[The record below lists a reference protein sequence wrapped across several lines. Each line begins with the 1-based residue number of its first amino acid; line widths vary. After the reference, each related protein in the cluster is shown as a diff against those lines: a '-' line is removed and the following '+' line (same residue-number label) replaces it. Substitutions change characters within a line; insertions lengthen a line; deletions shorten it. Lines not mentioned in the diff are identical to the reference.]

1 MADISKIKLPDG
13 ITYNIKDTVAREML
27 AHSLELVICQ
37 DGLPGPAGSE
47 YQGKIYLVPHQHGTQ
62 DIYDEYVVVQDV
74 NTQAWSWEKI
84 GNTDIDMSDYSLKT
98 HKHTVTTNIQVSP
111 HTYTPAGTVGPATFV
126 GQEATI
132 NLTGDIDGDV
142 TIIVD
147 TQPHTG
153 DENYVPTGT
162 VNLTLANSPNH
173 THTVGGTT
181 KYLRKISVPK
191 TFSTET
197 AVTAISTSKLVKT
210 QVKAVTG
217 TATVSRLTGST
228 TKNVA
233 TVGTDVTIPKFA
245 LAQNNTTVHNIGGSG
260 AIATGNRATG
270 ALTSPDSGTN
280 NMMWNAKIDPND
292 QDGETLMFEF
302 KKMAVDTTVTGVTPT
317 AVQFKNITADGSETL
332 TPAVANGSVHE
343 YTKTDITVAT
353 TDNTNI
359 DVATGAVASNGG
371 GATIATGATT
381 GTVLKDIATSEN
393 VFNSI
398 NTTQQSGDEAVI
410 TAIDANTGSAGAHTH
425 TVDVEFVGDPVEI
438 QGSLTTD
445 DITAHAS
452 YTPAGTVNA
461 PVFTGTEATLEHTVT
476 GNGPYTTSADNS

>member
-37 DGLPGPAGSE
+37 DGLPGPAGPT

-84 GNTDIDMSDYSLKT
+84 GNTDIDMSNYSLKT

-111 HTYTPAGTVGPATFV
+111 HTYTPEGTVGPATFV
-126 GQEATI
+126 GQAATI
-132 NLTGDIDGDV
+132 NLTGDIEGDV

-147 TQPHTG
+147 TSPSSG
-153 DENYVPTGT
+153 DENYVPTGR

-181 KYLRKISVPK
+181 KYLHKISVPK

-217 TATVSRLTGST
+217 TSTVSRLTGST
-228 TKNVA
+228 TKDVA
-233 TVGTDVTIPKFA
+233 KVGTDVTIPKFA
-245 LAQNNTTVHNIGGSG
+245 LDSQNTTVHNIGGSG

-317 AVQFKNITADGSETL
+317 PVQFKNITADGSETL

-353 TDNTNI
+353 TDNIPI

-381 GTVLKDIATSEN
+381 ANVLKDIASSEN

-425 TVDVEFVGDPVEI
+425 SVSVEFAGDPVEI

-445 DITAHAS
+445 DITAQAS

-461 PVFTGTEATLEHTVT
+461 PVFTGTKATLEHTVT

>member
-37 DGLPGPAGSE
+37 DGLPGPAGPT

-84 GNTDIDMSDYSLKT
+84 GNTDIDMSNYSLKT

-111 HTYTPAGTVGPATFV
+111 HTYTPAGTVGPAVFV
-126 GQEATI
+126 GQAATI
-132 NLTGDIDGDV
+132 NLTGDIEGDV
-142 TIIVD
+142 SIRVNTSSAN
-147 TQPHTG
+147 P
-153 DENYVPTGT
+153 NYTPTGR
-162 VNLTLANSPNH
+162 VNVTLEKSPTH

-181 KYLRKISVPK
+181 KYLHKVSVPK
-191 TFSTET
+191 TFNPET
-197 AVTAISTSKLVKT
+197 AVTAISTSKLVRR
-210 QVKAVTG
+210 QIKAVTG

-233 TVGTDVTIPKFA
+233 TVGSDVDIPV
-245 LAQNNTTVHNIGGSG
+245 LSLDSEQTTVHNIGTPS
-260 AIATGNRATG
+260 TGNRATG
-270 ALTSPDSGTN
+270 ALESPDSGTN

-302 KKMAVDTTVTGVTPT
+302 KKMTVASTVTGVTPT
-317 AVQFKNITADGSETL
+317 PVDFYGVSQDEPITL
-332 TPAVANGSVHE
+332 TPAVANGTVHE
-343 YTKTDITVAT
+343 YTKTDTTVAT
-353 TDNTNI
+353 TDNVNI
-359 DVATGAVASNGG
+359 YVATGAVASNGDG
-371 GATIATGATT
+371 DIIATGATT
-381 GTVLKDIATSEN
+381 ANVLKEVASSQD

-398 NTTQQSGDEAVI
+398 DTSSSGGEAVI
-410 TAIDANTGSAGAHTH
+410 TAVDSTTGSGGDHTH
-425 TVDVEFVGDPVEI
+425 DITVDFRGDPVEI
-438 QGSLTTD
+438 TGELTTD
-445 DITAHAS
+445 NISAQAS